1 MQSLLSLQKHVIYGP
16 VKSRRL
22 GKSLG
27 INLLPKNS
35 KVCSFDC
42 IYCHYGRTTIKT
54 LDLRGADYPRPSTV
68 ALELEKALKTLEDI
82 EYITFSGNGEPTLH
96 PDFPEIVDGVI
107 SLRNELAPNA
117 LTAVLTNSSMLI
129 DEAIRRATQRL
140 DFCFAKLD
148 AGDKVTF
155 KKINRPHADIMFEDI
170 VNVLREMDGIII
182 QCVMIDGSVSNTRPS
197 LLDHWKRKVF
207 EISPSEVQI
216 YSTDRPVSEAG
227 VEKVPSSELLRIAR
241 DLEREASI
249 KVRAFYSEKN

>member
-1 MQSLLSLQKHVIYGP
+1 M
-16 VKSRRL
+16 
-22 GKSLG
+22 
-27 INLLPKNS
+27 LPTSS

-54 LDLRGADYPRPSTV
+54 LDLRGTDYPEPSTV

-96 PDFPEIVDGVI
+96 PDFPEIVDRVI
-107 SLRNELAPNA
+107 SLRNGLAPNA
-117 LTAVLTNSSMLI
+117 LTAILTNSSMLG
-129 DEAIRRATQRL
+129 DEAIRRAVQRL
-140 DFCFAKLD
+140 NFCFAKLD

-170 VNVLREMDGIII
+170 VNVLRGMDGIVI

-197 LLDHWKRKVF
+197 SLDHWKRKVV

-241 DLEREASI
+241 ELGREASI
-249 KVRAFYSEKN
+249 NVRAYYPEKH